1 MKKLQKTSKIAGVLL
16 IAGLLTLVQS
26 AFNTREAEE
35 LSSSRVLFNGQPL
48 TVSTMTLDARG
59 VLTVIAND
67 PTRTKV
73 RTIPFRVYLR
83 RGDLIVKNTDSYS
96 NQTAEEVEISKLLVA
111 ARQGDE
117 LVIEPLGANL
127 QKTQKTIILAGYKIY
142 YWFPVPGM
150 MKGDGC

>member
-1 MKKLQKTSKIAGVLL
+1 MKKMQNISKIAGVLL

-26 AFNTREAEE
+26 AFNTRETEDLAY
-35 LSSSRVLFNGQPL
+35 SRVLFNGQPL
-48 TVSTMTLDARG
+48 GVSTMTLDARG

-67 PTRTKV
+67 PTLTKV
-73 RTIPFRVYLR
+73 ITIPFRVYLR
-83 RGDLIVKNTDSYS
+83 RGELTVKQVDSQS
-96 NQTAEEVEISKLLVA
+96 GQALNEVEISKLLVA

-127 QKTQKTIILAGYKIY
+127 QKTQKVIILAGYKVY
-142 YWFPVPGM
+142 YWFPIPG